1 MVWDEIP
8 NSLVVP
14 SDESWERWLEQYYL
28 QHKRDFNC
36 PAIVIRSLFN
46 EAWGIDDLRTNPAT
60 QAKVLSFVKMQRELE
75 PHRLVVDNS
84 AAQGY
89 PNRHID
95 TDINDEHVY
104 LRDWWEWR
112 RKLELIHREIYPGSP
127 FNFHSGLN
135 EPNEAGSFRQSGQPY
150 IMSEFTSDS
159 GKTLALRMFPRI
171 AGFVKIDLTDYEWE
185 RNSAY
190 TYDRVLKPAQYLDAD
205 FSPVGDEMEHSLDAV
220 PETGPINYLKGGKVA
235 VPSCCSFH
243 CSLPLSGC
251 CTPGF
256 GESMTAVE
264 LFWMSLRGGTYIPL
278 SVIRQE
284 RLKARPRL

>member
-1 MVWDEIP
+1 MKAGRGGLSSIIF
-8 NSLVVP
+8 
-14 SDESWERWLEQYYL
+14 
-28 QHKRDFNC
+28 QHKRDFKLS
-36 PAIVIRSLFN
+36 AIVIRSLFN

-135 EPNEAGSFRQSGQPY
+135 EPNEAGLIPVR
-150 IMSEFTSDS
+150 
-159 GKTLALRMFPRI
+159 AANRI
-171 AGFVKIDLTDYEWE
+171 
-185 RNSAY
+185 S
-190 TYDRVLKPAQYLDAD
+190 
-205 FSPVGDEMEHSLDAV
+205 
-220 PETGPINYLKGGKVA
+220 
-235 VPSCCSFH
+235 
-243 CSLPLSGC
+243 
-251 CTPGF
+251 
-256 GESMTAVE
+256 
-264 LFWMSLRGGTYIPL
+264 
-278 SVIRQE
+278 
-284 RLKARPRL
+284 